1 MSKVDISEVKDDKLP
16 QSQFDKYIEERY
28 EDQLKY
34 YSNKAAGQQK
44 YYRWVRWLVIV
55 LSAFTPILIAISQWS
70 FFEEYKTL
78 ILLFSVV
85 FSAFIAIAS
94 SAAQAFRFHDEWVQK
109 RKVSEMLKREKFRF
123 DTETGA
129 YANAKCARKLFV
141 DNVEAI
147 LENDVN
153 MFVKSEEEMAKRI
166 EKEIEKTI
174 KREVQK
180 NK

>member
-1 MSKVDISEVKDDKLP
+1 MSKADISEVQKDEL
-16 QSQFDKYIEERY
+16 SQEKFDTYVKKRH
-28 EDQLKY
+28 EDQLTY
-34 YSNKAAGQQK
+34 YSNKASDQQR
-44 YYRWVRWLVIV
+44 YYRWVRWLVII

-70 FFEEYKTL
+70 YFEEYKTL
-78 ILLFSVV
+78 VLLFSVV
-85 FSAFIAIAS
+85 FSALVAIAS

-123 DTETGA
+123 DTQTGA

-153 MFVKSEEEMAKRI
+153 MFVKSEEQMAKRI

-180 NK
+180 YK